1 MRQSARGVF
10 ESVSH
15 LRKRLGPPGVY
26 FVLSVGL
33 WTLWV
38 LASPVISHRP
48 PSFSSPYLLS
58 PLILLAGAVAGG
70 VLVDRW
76 RRCSLREAAPILLA
90 IAAFAA
96 PIYANASAAVGVL
109 LVAIAAVAFLDLPSP
124 MDIERSARKSELVG
138 SEPAT
143 AANEASRHFPVRVPR
158 SFRQVGEARQAAF
171 VMGVGVIG
179 ILLAFGSQAS
189 LLLLAALLVTISAV
203 YRVRTG
209 PPRGI
214 TVATGLALVA
224 FASVTVSILGSRESW
239 PAWLS
244 QSDSLSSARHTLWND
259 ALSLWK
265 QNPLVGS
272 GHGTFTPSSELAST
286 TPGLEATHSLVLQV
300 LAELGI
306 TGLVLLAAVFAGG
319 LLLANQT
326 GRDRGAITGAAWTFL
341 AIHSTIDHLEDFPV
355 VALTTGILIGWSGLK
370 DLEDD
375 E

>member
-1 MRQSARGVF
+1 MRQSVRGVLG
-10 ESVSH
+10 SVSP
-15 LRKRLGPPGVY
+15 LRKRLGPAGVF
-26 FVLSVGL
+26 FVLSVAL

-76 RRCSLREAAPILLA
+76 RNCSLREAAPILLA

-109 LVAIAAVAFLDLPSP
+109 LVALAAVALLDLPGP
-124 MDIERSARKSELVG
+124 MDIAGSARKPDSV
-138 SEPAT
+138 SAAPA
-143 AANEASRHFPVRVPR
+143 AAEESSKHSPVRVPR
-158 SFRQVGEARQAAF
+158 SIRQMGEARHVAF
-171 VMGVGVIG
+171 VVGVGVIG
-179 ILLAFGSQAS
+179 ILLAFGTQAS
-189 LLLLAALLVTISAV
+189 LLLLTALLVTISVV

-209 PPRGI
+209 PPRAI
-214 TVATGLALVA
+214 TVATGLVLVA
-224 FASVTVSILGSRESW
+224 FASITVAILGSRESW

-244 QSDSLSSARHTLWND
+244 QSDSLSSARHILWND

-286 TPGLEATHSLVLQV
+286 TPGLESAHSLVLQV

-306 TGLVLLAAVFAGG
+306 VGLVLLAAVFAGG
-319 LLLANQT
+319 LLLATQT
-326 GRDRGAITGAAWTFL
+326 ARDRGAITGAAWTFL

-355 VALTTGILIGWSGLK
+355 VALTAGILIGWAGLK
-370 DLEDD
+370 DQKDD

>member
-1 MRQSARGVF
+1 M
-10 ESVSH
+10 SVA
-15 LRKRLGPPGVY
+15 
-26 FVLSVGL
+26 L

-76 RRCSLREAAPILLA
+76 RNCSLREAAPILLTV
-90 IAAFAA
+90 AAFAA

-109 LVAIAAVAFLDLPSP
+109 LVAVAAVALLDLPRP
-124 MDIERSARKSELVG
+124 MDIEGSARKSELVG
-138 SEPAT
+138 AEPAT
-143 AANEASRHFPVRVPR
+143 AANEASKHFAVRAPR
-158 SFRQVGEARQAAF
+158 SIRQVGEARHVAF
-171 VMGVGVIG
+171 VVGIGVIG

-189 LLLLAALLVTISAV
+189 LLLLTALLVTISVV

-209 PPRGI
+209 PPRAI
-214 TVATGLALVA
+214 AVATGLVLVA
-224 FASVTVSILGSRESW
+224 FASITVAILGSRESW

-244 QSDSLSSARHTLWND
+244 QSDSLSSARHILWND

-306 TGLVLLAAVFAGG
+306 IGLVLLAAVFAGG
-319 LLLANQT
+319 LLLATQT
-326 GRDRGAITGAAWTFL
+326 ARDRGAITGAAWTFL
-341 AIHSTIDHLEDFPV
+341 AIHSTIDHLEDFHV
-355 VALTTGILIGWSGLK
+355 VALTAGIVIGWAGLK
-370 DLEDD
+370 DQKDD